1 MRVEA
6 MLERFR
12 DVTVLVVGDVMLDQY
27 IRGQV
32 NRISP
37 EAPVP
42 VVEVWGGD
50 RGEQFCLGGAANV
63 ARNIAALGGHAVL
76 ASVVGGQTAAA
87 REAGD
92 RIAAACRDAVDDVGQ
107 PLAGR
112 ITCELE
118 VDADRPTTVKTRI
131 VAHEQHVVRFDRESR
146 APLPAALEARLGA
159 RVAPWLGSAGSRAGG
174 HRSVQAVLV
183 SDYAKGVVTPGVF
196 GTLAETARRAS
207 VPLLLDPKAPGF
219 GFYRGAKLMTPNKKE
234 AFEAVDAA
242 TAATGDLDRVAAA
255 MLSRYES
262 EAVLVTRGA
271 EGMSLYERQ
280 HPRVDILATAR
291 QVYDVTGAGDTVA
304 ATIALALA
312 AGVGLPD
319 AARLAN
325 AAAGVV
331 VGKLGTATVTPAEL
345 SAALAVSAS

>member
-1 MRVEA
+1 MTEETSRLA
-6 MLERFR
+6 AAIERLAEVR
-12 DVTVLVVGDVMLDQY
+12 VLVVGDVMLDLY
-27 IRGQV
+27 IRGAV

-42 VVEVWGGD
+42 VVEVWEGD

-76 ASVVGGQTAAA
+76 ASAVGGATESARAAA
-87 REAGD
+87 E
-92 RIAAACRDAVDDVGQ
+92 RIMAACADARDDEGR
-107 PLAGR
+107 PLDGR
-112 ITCELE
+112 IRPELE
-118 VDADRPTTVKTRI
+118 VDPDRPTTVKTRI

-146 APLPAALEARLGA
+146 APLPAAVEARLAA
-159 RVAPWLGSAGSRAGG
+159 RLVAALGEAD
-174 HRSVQAVLV
+174 VLLV
-183 SDYAKGVVTPGVF
+183 SDYAKGVVTRGLF
-196 GTLAETARRAS
+196 ATLARESRAVR

-219 GFYRGAKLMTPNKKE
+219 TFYRGARLMTPNKKE

-255 MLSRYES
+255 MRSRYEAG
-262 EAVLVTRGA
+262 AVLVTRGG
-271 EGMSLYERQ
+271 EGMSLFDGDR
-280 HPRVDILATAR
+280 PRVDIRATAR

-304 ATIALALA
+304 ATIALALG
-312 AGVGLPD
+312 AGLSLPD

-331 VGKLGTATVTPAEL
+331 VGRLGTAAVTPAEL
-345 SAALAVSAS
+345 RTALADVV